1 MSIGSI
7 GGTSSVVPM
16 ASLERAQKQPA
27 TTPVQNTI
35 EETKESPK
43 ERAQEAN
50 KGESVDTY
58 A

>member
-1 MSIGSI
+1 MSIASL
-7 GGTSSVVPM
+7 GGTSSAVQVT
-16 ASLERAQKQPA
+16 SLERPQKQPA
-27 TTPVQNTI
+27 VTAQKAI

>member
-1 MSIGSI
+1 MSIASL
-7 GGTSSVVPM
+7 GGTSSAVQVT
-16 ASLERAQKQPA
+16 SLERSQKQPA
-27 TTPVQNTI
+27 VTAQKAI